1 MLRAAA
7 FCRQGGRCDLW
18 LKRRVSSVLYEG
30 ESVPYLGWVGLWQ
43 AVVVFLVSA
52 GVLVWAGSKLAGYAD
67 QIAERM
73 RMSRLF
79 VGTLMLAF
87 ATSLPEVVTDITAAR
102 AGAPDLAAGDLFGSS
117 MANMAIL
124 AVVDLLYRG
133 RVWPSVELGHARV
146 AAVAIA
152 LTAIAALGIFTKATF
167 SIGWVGVP
175 TILIAVLYAVSI
187 AWFRRM
193 PLVARP
199 GLEQPRIPMQKPVGW
214 SEEAAEVSLT
224 GLWGRFATAAL
235 LIFLAAPVM
244 TLSVKAIAEAT
255 GLAQTFLGAALLAVT
270 TSLPEL
276 VASIA
281 SLRIG
286 AYDMAVGNLFGSNVA
301 NMSVFLFAD
310 LAYTDGP
317 ILAAV
322 SNGQLVSAIGAI
334 LLMAIAVAA
343 IVGESE
349 RTRLRA
355 LEPDAIVLLTAYAA
369 TLIAVAT
376 YG

>member
-1 MLRAAA
+1 MTLP
-7 FCRQGGRCDLW
+7 
-18 LKRRVSSVLYEG
+18 VS
-30 ESVPYLGWVGLWQ
+30 LWQ
-43 AVVVFLVSA
+43 AIVVFLVSA
-52 GVLVWAGSKLAGYAD
+52 GVLVWAGSTLAGYAD

-87 ATSLPEVVTDITAAR
+87 ATSLPEVVTDITAAQ

-124 AVVDLLYRG
+124 AIIDLLYRG

-146 AAVAIA
+146 AAVAIG
-152 LTAIAALGIFTKATF
+152 LTALAALSILTRSELA
-167 SIGWVGVP
+167 IGWVGVVP
-175 TILIAVLYAVSI
+175 ILIAVAYAVSI

-199 GLEQPRIPMQKPVGW
+199 GLDAPKIPLQKPVGW
-214 SEEAAEVSLT
+214 SEEAAEQSLAR
-224 GLWGRFATAAL
+224 LWLRFGFSAL
-235 LIFLAAPVM
+235 LIFASAPIM
-244 TLSVKAIAEAT
+244 TLSVKQIADAT

-322 SNGQLVSAIGAI
+322 SETQAIAAIGAI

-349 RTRLRA
+349 RTRLRQ
-355 LEPDAIVLLTAYAA
+355 LEPDAIGLLIAYAA
-369 TLIAVAT
+369 TLIVVAL
-376 YG
+376 YS

>member
-1 MLRAAA
+1 MTAA
-7 FCRQGGRCDLW
+7 
-18 LKRRVSSVLYEG
+18 VS
-30 ESVPYLGWVGLWQ
+30 LWQ
-43 AVVVFLVSA
+43 AIVVFLLSA
-52 GVLVWAGSKLAGYAD
+52 SVLVWAGSTLAGHAD

-73 RMSRLF
+73 QMSRLF

-87 ATSLPEVVTDITAAR
+87 ATSLPEVVTDITAAQ

-124 AVVDLLYRG
+124 AIVDLLYRG

-146 AAVAIA
+146 AAVAIG
-152 LTAIAALGIFTKATF
+152 LTALAALSILTRSELA
-167 SIGWVGVP
+167 IGWVGVVP
-175 TILIAVLYAVSI
+175 ILIAVAYAVSI

-199 GLEQPRIPMQKPVGW
+199 GLDAPKIPLQKPTGW
-214 SEEAAEVSLT
+214 SEEAAEQSLAR
-224 GLWGRFATAAL
+224 LWLRFGFSAL
-235 LIFLAAPVM
+235 LIFASAPIM
-244 TLSVKAIAEAT
+244 TLSVKQIADAT

-310 LAYTDGP
+310 LAYTEGP

-322 SNGQLVSAIGAI
+322 SETQAIAAVGAI

-349 RTRLRA
+349 RTRLRQ
-355 LEPDAIVLLTAYAA
+355 LEPDAIGLLIAYAA
-369 TLIAVAT
+369 TLVLVAA
-376 YG
+376 YS